1 MIRKI
6 FNINFLFFTKSF
18 LVLSAGIFILLC
30 TGCFSSSK
38 ARAEKKYKA
47 NVITFP
53 PEDSAATQANQPEKK
68 IKYHSLQLEYS
79 KKLSVSPDSISNL
92 RLYSFI
98 KQWIGTPY
106 VWGGNSTNGIDCSA
120 FVQRLYR
127 AVYDINVPR
136 TSIEQFF
143 ARKVELYSNTKYLV
157 EGDLVFFKT
166 ISNSNAVTH
175 VGFYL
180 RNGYFINASSSKGV
194 SIGNLYDDYW
204 SDRYVASGRLKNS
217 FKY

>member
-1 MIRKI
+1 MIRKPV
-6 FNINFLFFTKSF
+6 NKNFLFFTKSF
-18 LVLSAGIFILLC
+18 FLLAAGIFILFS

-47 NVITFP
+47 NVITFTG
-53 PEDSAATQANQPEKK
+53 DSATTQSNQTEKK
-68 IKYHSLQLEYS
+68 VKYHSLQLEYS
-79 KKLSVSPDSISNL
+79 KKLSVSPDSIKNL

-98 KQWIGTPY
+98 KQWTGTPY
-106 VWGGNSTNGIDCSA
+106 VWGGTDARGIDCSA

-143 ARKVELYSNTKYLV
+143 TRKVELYSNTKYLV

-166 ISNSNAVTH
+166 LANNNAVTH

-180 RNGYFINASSSKGV
+180 CNGYFVNASSSKGV

-217 FKY
+217 F

>member
-1 MIRKI
+1 MMSKMK
-6 FNINFLFFTKSF
+6 NIALPFFSKNLFL
-18 LVLSAGIFILLC
+18 LSAGIFILFSF
-30 TGCFSSSK
+30 TGCFLSSK
-38 ARAEKKYKA
+38 AKAEKKYKA

-53 PEDSAATQANQPEKK
+53 AEDSANNQLNQPDKK
-68 IKYHSLQLEYS
+68 VKYHSLQLEYS
-79 KKLSVSPDSISNL
+79 KKLSVSPDSIINL

-98 KQWIGTPY
+98 KQWTGTPY
-106 VWGGNSTNGIDCSA
+106 VWGGNSTAGIDCSA

-166 ISNSNAVTH
+166 MSNNNAVTH

-194 SIGNLYDDYW
+194 SLGNLYDDYW

-217 FKY
+217 F

>member
-1 MIRKI
+1 MISKI
-6 FNINFLFFTKSF
+6 INTNPSFLNKSLFLFT
-18 LVLSAGIFILLC
+18 AGIFLLFC
-30 TGCFSSSK
+30 TGCFLSSK
-38 ARAEKKYKA
+38 ARTEKKYKA

-53 PEDSAATQANQPEKK
+53 AADSVNNKLNQPEKK
-68 IKYHSLQLEYS
+68 IKHHSLQLEYS

-98 KQWIGTPY
+98 KQWTGTPY
-106 VWGGNSTNGIDCSA
+106 VWGGNSTAGIDCSA

-143 ARKVELYSNTKYLV
+143 AKKVELYSNTKYLV

-166 ISNSNAVTH
+166 MSNNNAVTH

-194 SIGNLYDDYW
+194 SLGNLYDDYW

-217 FKY
+217 F